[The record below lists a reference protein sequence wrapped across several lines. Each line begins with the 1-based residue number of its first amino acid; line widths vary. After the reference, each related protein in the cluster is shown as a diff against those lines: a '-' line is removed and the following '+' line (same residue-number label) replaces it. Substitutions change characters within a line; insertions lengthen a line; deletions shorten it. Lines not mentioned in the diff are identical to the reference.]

1 MKTITEVRESF
12 WVANPMAWTK
22 DEIANVKRSK
32 KRQNDYPC
40 DIRCAFVDY
49 VESLSVDGVI
59 KQSLANR
66 VTL

>member
-1 MKTITEVRESF
+1 MKTQAEVRDSF
-12 WVANPMAWTK
+12 WEVHPQFSRF
-22 DEIANVKRSK
+22 KRSK